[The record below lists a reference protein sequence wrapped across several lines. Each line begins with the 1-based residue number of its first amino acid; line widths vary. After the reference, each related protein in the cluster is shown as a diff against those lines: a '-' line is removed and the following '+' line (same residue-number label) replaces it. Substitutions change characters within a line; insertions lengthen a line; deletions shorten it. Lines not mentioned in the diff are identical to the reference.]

1 MKFFCK
7 HWMNSLYNIHW
18 EENCARSFKKTK
30 KGGNCFSQIITLV
43 CRRTN
48 RKLVLEL
55 LFKTFLFL
63 NKQLHKALE
72 GLKCLDFLGEQV
84 KEPRF
89 RVFLEGKKL
98 KKGPA
103 APSV

>member
-1 MKFFCK
+1 MSKKFFCK

-18 EENCARSFKKTK
+18 EKIAHEAYKKQKK
-30 KGGNCFSQIITLV
+30 KGEIVFTNNYLV

-72 GLKCLDFLGEQV
+72 GLKCLDFLGE
-84 KEPRF
+84 
-89 RVFLEGKKL
+89 
-98 KKGPA
+98 
-103 APSV
+103 

>member
-1 MKFFCK
+1 MGGELRTK
-7 HWMNSLYNIHW
+7 LQ
-18 EENCARSFKKTK
+18 KTK

-72 GLKCLDFLGEQV
+72 RLKCLDFLGEQV

-89 RVFLEGKKL
+89 RVFLEGKKQ
-98 KKGPA
+98 KKGQLYLACSLEPYIMYINNLT
-103 APSV
+103 V